1 MLRQLA
7 AAPGAPA
14 SVVLE
19 GAVSTDT
26 IVKWTA
32 VPGAAGY
39 RIRWRRADRS
49 GWEQSR
55 DVAGTASA
63 ETLKGIIV
71 DDNFVGVSALS
82 ASGAESLV
90 TFGGLAPRR

>member
-1 MLRQLA
+1 VLRQLA

-26 IVKWTA
+26 TVKWAA

-39 RIRWRRADRS
+39 RLRWRRADRTT
-49 GWEQSR
+49 WEQSR
-55 DVAGTASA
+55 DVSGTS
-63 ETLKGIIV
+63 EVLRGIIV
-71 DDNFVGVSALS
+71 DDTFVGVSALS
-82 ASGAESLV
+82 GTGAESLV
-90 TFGGLAPRR
+90 TFGGLAPR